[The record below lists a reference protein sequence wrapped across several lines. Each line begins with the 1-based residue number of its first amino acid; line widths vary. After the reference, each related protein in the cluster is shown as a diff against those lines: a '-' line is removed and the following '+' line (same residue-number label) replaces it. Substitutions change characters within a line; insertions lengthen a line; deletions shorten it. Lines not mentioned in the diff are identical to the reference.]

1 MRAAPAVRAPL
12 HASGLE
18 RMLISGLYATS
29 GAALAAWAL
38 AQTALA
44 QPALAQ
50 PALAPQGV
58 AWAILLLAAAAAGA
72 LGVWQ
77 ARFALPADGAYLGWD
92 GVGWALGLHPAA
104 GGNTVPAETPLA
116 AVVVAIDLGAWL
128 LLCLHPATG
137 PCRWQAANARAAGA
151 DWHGLRLALQAHAG
165 RRTPATAGPP

>member
-29 GAALAAWAL
+29 GAALAWWAL
-38 AQTALA
+38 AQT
-44 QPALAQ
+44 
-50 PALAPQGV
+50 ALAPQGV
-58 AWAILLLAAAAAGA
+58 AWAILLLTAVAAGA
-72 LGVWQ
+72 LGFWQ

-92 GVGWALGLHPAA
+92 GTGWALGRHPAA
-104 GGNTVPAETPLA
+104 GGNTAPADTPLA

-137 PCRWQAANARAAGA
+137 PCRWQAANAGAAGA

-165 RRTPATAGPP
+165 RRTPATAAPP